1 VVILSS
7 WFTGTTGKALPV
19 GVAWKSVRREREVDL
34 QLQGLMSCGRGWQKT
49 EDRRLQMR
57 PLTDAEYRPILNV
70 QSNQL
75 CPQFRKQNVQFK
87 VQKCAVQ
94 QRKII

>member
-1 VVILSS
+1 
-7 WFTGTTGKALPV
+7 
-19 GVAWKSVRREREVDL
+19 
-34 QLQGLMSCGRGWQKT
+34 
-49 EDRRLQMR
+49 MR

-94 QRKII
+94 QRKIIKFHVARCQTLMLKCT